1 MGEGLGE
8 GLTHFHP
15 HLVLL
20 STMNVYLK
28 NTNIGEK
35 RINKKRKSHTP
46 LNPPSMGEYIEQFP
60 SLEGCRLQRGECFS
74 FVILGFHPHLVLRKQ
89 YEGLSFHHGDWL
101 SVHNTTRQTRFFHH
115 TNHLSYIFIG
125 CRDFFTKGRIAL
137 SHHQYS
143 FFF

>member
-1 MGEGLGE
+1 MYCAHSLINVATYSGMSNPG
-8 GLTHFHP
+8 FHP

-46 LNPPSMGEYIEQFP
+46 LNPPSMGEYIEQFS

-74 FVILGFHPHLVLRKQ
+74 FVILGFHPHPHLLPHQGRRNLESSLRDLVF
-89 YEGLSFHHGDWL
+89 EVVAIS
-101 SVHNTTRQTRFFHH
+101 
-115 TNHLSYIFIG
+115 
-125 CRDFFTKGRIAL
+125 
-137 SHHQYS
+137 
-143 FFF
+143 

>member
-1 MGEGLGE
+1 VGEGLGE

-74 FVILGFHPHLVLRKQ
+74 FVILGFHPHPHLLPHQGRRNLESSLRDLVF
-89 YEGLSFHHGDWL
+89 EVVAIS
-101 SVHNTTRQTRFFHH
+101 
-115 TNHLSYIFIG
+115 
-125 CRDFFTKGRIAL
+125 
-137 SHHQYS
+137 
-143 FFF
+143 